1 MPRRS
6 HHLLPGSK
14 KGKGYDRWEQADM
27 KDEGGIFLA
36 GYSRRGSNPLDIFPL
51 RGAKA
56 SRRTFFRCA
65 RQISAAQ
72 AESHGAYTVRQ
83 KSVLVVLRL

>member
-6 HHLLPGSK
+6 DHLFAGSK
-14 KGKGYDRWEQADM
+14 KGKGYDTWEQADM

-56 SRRTFFRCA
+56 SRRIFFAARRRSPRRRLNHMVRTRC
-65 RQISAAQ
+65 
-72 AESHGAYTVRQ
+72 VR
-83 KSVLVVLRL
+83 KEY